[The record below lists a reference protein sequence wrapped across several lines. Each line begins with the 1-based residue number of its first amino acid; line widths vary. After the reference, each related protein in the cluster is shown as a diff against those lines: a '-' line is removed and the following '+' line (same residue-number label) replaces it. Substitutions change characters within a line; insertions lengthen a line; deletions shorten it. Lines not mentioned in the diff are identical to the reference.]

1 MFRLR
6 TTTRKT
12 QRKEGKRRRND
23 DDDDEIDDAVIKV
36 ATRAFLLLLFSLVFF
51 SLSLSR
57 GLLFPEVVM
66 YTRGQNKTKNNG
78 IWGEEQIGFKS
89 DRVEARSFFFLK
101 FGGEAKHKT
110 EKEVNAKRTTFCH
123 ISSKKHHP
131 QTTIM
136 LRRSAVTFAE
146 RALASSSRTRTSK
159 LATTAQKRGM
169 GAFFFISLLFFPLLF
184 LLVRELKG
192 NRSFDFGFLPSV
204 RTMLCRVTDVVFFLS
219 LFQTRSSLMNLSY
232 YVQLEAKAA

>member
-1 MFRLR
+1 
-6 TTTRKT
+6 
-12 QRKEGKRRRND
+12 
-23 DDDDEIDDAVIKV
+23 
-36 ATRAFLLLLFSLVFF
+36 
-51 SLSLSR
+51 
-57 GLLFPEVVM
+57 
-66 YTRGQNKTKNNG
+66 
-78 IWGEEQIGFKS
+78 
-89 DRVEARSFFFLK
+89 
-101 FGGEAKHKT
+101 
-110 EKEVNAKRTTFCH
+110 
-123 ISSKKHHP
+123 
-131 QTTIM
+131 M

-159 LATTAQKRGM
+159 PAIAQKRGM